1 MSNFKQSLSLTTLAL
16 IAASGSATAKE
27 FTEEMVV
34 TASRSERPLSTIANT
49 VTVINEQELIKQMG
63 VTSDMSTILGNLIPS
78 FAPSRQKMTSAGE
91 SLRGRKPLY
100 LVDGVP
106 QSNPLRDGGR
116 DAHTID
122 PLMLERV
129 EVIHGANAIHGL
141 GASGGIINLIT
152 KRPSDTT
159 EQSIRIESFFQEE
172 DFGES
177 LGYGVNYSASGSWD
191 NFDGLAS
198 IGYRESGI
206 GYDANGDIIG
216 FDNAQGD
223 TLDSEM
229 ANVFLKLGY
238 NWADQRLEM
247 TVNHYD
253 ISGNNDWVGVDGDID
268 AGVPTTAEKGNVQGE
283 PVSNEV
289 TLLSFNYTNENFLG
303 HKLRA
308 HVFTQ
313 EFAATYGGSVAATFQ
328 DPAIGASVFDQS
340 QNNSEKQGIK
350 ITLIKDEVAGLPVN
364 LVYGM
369 DIFTDTTYQK
379 LITTG
384 RYWVPKTEYENYAPF
399 LQVEYVGV
407 QDLTL
412 TAGVR
417 QENSELAVGDFTTL
431 ASYNGGQFVKGG
443 NPEFD
448 DTLFN
453 IGATYKITDT
463 WRLFGNASE
472 GFSMADVG
480 RVLRGINTANQSVE
494 TFLDLEPIITDNTE
508 IGAEYTNRNFQVQLS
523 YYQSDSDFGQRLE
536 ANADGIYTVKREKTE
551 ISGIEFRST
560 WFASEVDTLNLRVA
574 RQEGE
579 YDSDADGKV
588 DTDMAGANIGP
599 NRINLSWD
607 REWTDKLNSRLQ
619 LSHVQDRN
627 FKNSSGQTT
636 TKFKGYT
643 TIDTNI
649 DYAAS
654 FGTLSLGVQNLSNED
669 YFTYYSQTTGSD
681 ARNFKGIGRS
691 VSVSFAKQF

>member
-1 MSNFKQSLSLTTLAL
+1 MTNLKKSLSLTTLAL
-16 IAASGSATAKE
+16 IAASSAAIAKE

-78 FAPSRQKMTSAGE
+78 FAPSRQKMTNAGE

-152 KRPSDTT
+152 KKPTDTT

-172 DFGES
+172 DISES
-177 LGYGVNYSASGSWD
+177 LGYGVNYSASGSWRD
-191 NFDGLAS
+191 FDALAS

-206 GYDANGDIIG
+206 GYDADGNIIG

-223 TLDSEM
+223 TLDSDM
-229 ANVFLKLGY
+229 ANVFLKVGY
-238 NWADQRLEM
+238 NWEEQRLEM

-253 ISGNNDWVGVDGDID
+253 IAGNNDWVGVDGDID
-268 AGVPTTAEKGNVQGE
+268 AGVPTTAEKGDLQGE

-289 TLLSFNYTNENFLG
+289 TLLSFNYSNETFFG

-308 HVFTQ
+308 HFFTQ
-313 EFAATYGGSVAATFQ
+313 EFAATYGGSAAGTFQ
-328 DPAIGASVFDQS
+328 DPAIGPSVFDQS

-350 ITLIKDEVAGLPVN
+350 ITLIKDEIAGMPLN

-399 LQVEYVGV
+399 LQAEYVGI
-407 QDLTL
+407 QNLTL

-417 QENSELAVGDFTTL
+417 QENSELMVDDFNTL
-431 ASYNGGQFVKGG
+431 ASYNGGQFVEGG
-443 NPEFD
+443 NPKFN

-453 IGATYKITDT
+453 VGATYKITDN
-463 WRLFGNASE
+463 WRLFGNISE

-480 RVLRGINTANQSVE
+480 RVLRGINVPNQSVE

-508 IGAEYTNRNFQVQLS
+508 IGAEYTNRNFQTQLS

-536 ANADGIYTVKREKTE
+536 ADANGIYSVKRERTE
-551 ISGIEFRST
+551 ISGIELRAS
-560 WFASEVDTLNLRVA
+560 WFASDADTLNIRIA

-579 YDSDADGKV
+579 YDSDGNGKV
-588 DTDMAGANIGP
+588 DTDLAGANIGP
-599 NRINLSWD
+599 NRVNISWD
-607 REWTDKLNSRLQ
+607 REWTDKLSSRLQ
-619 LSHVQDRN
+619 VSQVQDRN

-636 TKFKGYT
+636 TKFDGYT
-643 TIDTNI
+643 TVDTNL

-654 FGTLSLGVQNLSNED
+654 FGTISVGIQNLNNED

-681 ARNFKGIGRS
+681 SRNFKGLGRS
-691 VSVSFAKQF
+691 VNVSFTKQF